1 MPTEGRGERTR
12 RTMIDSA
19 ERLVAERGLAALS
32 LREVAAAAGQRNH
45 SAVQYHFGSRDKL
58 VEAIFEARMG
68 PIDARRNQVLADLDG
83 AGLGS
88 DTLSL
93 VDVMVRPLAEYVLVE
108 PPGWYGRFLAEISR
122 NAPHLLGADRAVLDS
137 LQRVSLR
144 LLDLTVD
151 VPPSLRG
158 ERLRTV
164 LRATVQMLADHETSA
179 PKGEGER
186 RVIIAEM
193 VDLTHAMLVVAPSA
207 VLARELDAA
216 HPVR

>member
-19 ERLVAERGLAALS
+19 ERLVAERGLTALS

-68 PIDARRNQVLADLDG
+68 PIDARRNQGLVDLDD
-83 AGLGS
+83 AGLGT
-88 DTLSL
+88 DTLCL

-122 NAPHLLGADRAVLDS
+122 NAPNC
-137 LQRVSLR
+137 
-144 LLDLTVD
+144 
-151 VPPSLRG
+151 
-158 ERLRTV
+158 
-164 LRATVQMLADHETSA
+164 SA
-179 PKGEGER
+179 PTVPSSTRSSASLCGSSTSWSTCRPPFGASGCARSYGRRFRCWPTTRHRHR
-186 RVIIAEM
+186 RVRR
-193 VDLTHAMLVVAPSA
+193 SA
-207 VLARELDAA
+207 G
-216 HPVR
+216 